1 MKRTILPLFAAL
13 SLAACGGGGDGPA
26 KAAPVMSIQYY
37 GAPMPQASGGVT
49 AKAAVAGAASDAGA
63 SETIATLTQALA
75 AQGVTAAVTPITM
88 SATALHDLVMSV
100 NGGVR
105 PTNDQL
111 TVQPTGYAVV
121 NFQLDDM
128 VTSRDDPKQVAA
140 LDQFQSDLTTFI
152 FQQDLAAK
160 QTFIL
165 SAIPTCDF
173 PPGHTAADGLNQAIS
188 NAVAVAFAF
197 PVGTVDRGIVTD
209 ANGVTTDPYVIAHT
223 ASDCRTPDA
232 TMVGVWT
239 NTAAARMAV
248 NFKAGLDGLK

>member
-1 MKRTILPLFAAL
+1 MKNALLPLLAAL

-26 KAAPVMSIQYY
+26 KAAPVISIQYY
-37 GAPMPQASGGVT
+37 GAPMPQATGGAS
-49 AKAAVAGAASDAGA
+49 AKAAIVAAASDGGA
-63 SETIATLTQALA
+63 AETVTTLTQALA
-75 AQGVTAAVTPITM
+75 AQGVTAAVTPVTM
-88 SATALHDLVMSV
+88 SATALHALVMSV

-128 VTSRDDPKQVAA
+128 VTSRDDPAQVTA
-140 LDQFQSDLTTFI
+140 LAQFESDLTTFI

-165 SAIPTCDF
+165 KPIPTCDY
-173 PPGHTAADGLNQAIS
+173 PVGHTAADGLVDAES
-188 NAVAVAFAF
+188 RATAVAFAYT
-197 PVGTVDRGIVTD
+197 VGDVGSALVAD
-209 ANGVTTDPYVIAHT
+209 ANGNLVNTTIAGHMG
-223 ASDCRTPDA
+223 ADCRTPDA
-232 TMVGVWT
+232 SIVGTWT
-239 NTAAARMAV
+239 DSAASRMAV

>member
-1 MKRTILPLFAAL
+1 MKKTLLPLLAAL

-37 GAPMPQASGGVT
+37 GAPMPQASGGAT
-49 AKAAVAGAASDAGA
+49 AKAAVAAAASDAGA
-63 SETIATLTQALA
+63 SETVTTLTQALA
-75 AQGVTAAVTPITM
+75 AQGVTAAVTPVTM

-111 TVQPTGYAVV
+111 TVKPTGYAVV

-140 LDQFQSDLTTFI
+140 LEQFQSDLTTFI

-165 SAIPTCDF
+165 TPIPTCDQ
-173 PPGHTAADGLNQAIS
+173 PPGHAASDGLIQAEN
-188 NAVAVAFAF
+188 NATATAFAYV
-197 PVGTVDRGIVTD
+197 VGTVDRGIVTD
-209 ANGVTTDPYVIAHT
+209 ANGVTTDPYLIAHMG
-223 ASDCRTPDA
+223 ADCRTPDS
-232 TMVGVWT
+232 TIVDVWT
-239 NTAAARMAV
+239 NSAASRMAV
-248 NFKAGLDGLK
+248 NFKAGLDGLQ